1 MLILLRHGQTAANAA
16 RLLLGRADPPLTE
29 LGRRQA
35 QALAAVE
42 GVAGAR
48 RVVTS
53 PLLRTAETAALLG
66 PPVTVDDRWIE
77 IDYGRYDGTP
87 LVEVPPEV
95 WTSWR
100 ADPTWSPEGGES
112 LAAVG
117 ARVRAACE
125 ELSAE
130 AAVADIVVVSH
141 VSPIKAAVAWAL
153 GIGDEAVWRMFL
165 DVASVSRIGIGPEA
179 STLRSFNEVG
189 GRLG

>member
-16 RLLLGRADPPLTE
+16 RLLLGRADPPDGAGKAPGSG
-29 LGRRQA
+29 LGRRR
-35 QALAAVE
+35 
-42 GVAGAR
+42 GVARAR

-87 LVEVPPEV
+87 LAEVPPEV

-100 ADPTWSPEGGES
+100 ADPAWRPEGGES

-165 DVASVSRIGIGPEA
+165 DVASVCRIGLGPEA
-179 STLRSFNEVG
+179 PTLRSFNEVG
-189 GRLG
+189 GRLS